1 MEHFN
6 FARNSDDLVITVELK
21 SVCVCVCV
29 CTLKIAEKVV
39 RSPLCFSLGLV
50 SIYINELFWETHY
63 EWTVVITHNSL
74 ERS

>member
-6 FARNSDDLVITVELK
+6 FARNSDDFVITYHGKKDSKNRSEN
-21 SVCVCVCV
+21 
-29 CTLKIAEKVV
+29 VV
-39 RSPLCFSLGLV
+39 RSPLCFSRGLV

-74 ERS
+74 EQS